1 MNKKRIVGF
10 AVFFLI
16 VAVALLFF
24 GCAHQP
30 EYNKPLAATSASP
43 QTSPP
48 AEAAL
53 QDDKTLM
60 MVALSGG
67 GTRAAAVSWKVLETL
82 KTIPYSY
89 VDSDGNQI
97 QSTLANQI
105 DVISGISGG
114 SFAAVAWNLYSDEM
128 DYFRQ
133 NFVQR
138 NIQSQLL
145 RAPFLPPWRGLRLIS
160 PEYDRINI
168 AAELYDEQVFQGKT
182 FGDLS
187 AYPIVKIH
195 ATDLA
200 LGTRFTFTRESFRF
214 LGSDLSS
221 YPVGYACAAS
231 SAFPIL
237 LSPMSLLN
245 YGPPLNLD
253 EDVEYQLAR
262 ANARLDLEKFFYARM
277 RAFYNDKT
285 NRYIPLADGGLVDN
299 QGLQSILDEFRT
311 NGIINKRLND
321 RDNPLRRLIIINVN
335 AGTVPVDPSSKS
347 PRAPGVL
354 SVIEKTMVDS
364 MDILSAK
371 RWMEIKRQLEE
382 IDKAKIDLG
391 ATTKSLSQLEDTY
404 AIEVSFRNIKDS
416 RVREQ
421 ANDLPTSFYLN
432 EAQLALIDRVVPDL
446 VREDPDMQRLVGQL
460 ENRPAGAASDLNRL

>member
-1 MNKKRIVGF
+1 MNKKRALWIT
-10 AVFFLI
+10 VFLLT
-16 VAVALLFF
+16 VAVALLFY

-30 EYNKPLAATSASP
+30 EYNKPLAAAPESP
-43 QTSPP
+43 QISPP

-82 KTIPYSY
+82 KNIPYSY
-89 VDSDGNQI
+89 VDSAGNRI
-97 QSTLANQI
+97 QSTLADQI

-128 DYFRQ
+128 DSFRER
-133 NFVQR
+133 FVQR
-138 NIQSQLL
+138 NMQGELL

-168 AAELYDEQVFQGKT
+168 AAELYDRQVFQGKT
-182 FGDLS
+182 FGDL
-187 AYPIVKIH
+187 AAHPIVKIH

-200 LGTRFTFTRESFRF
+200 LGTRFTFTNESFRF

-237 LSPMSLLN
+237 LSPMTIIN

-253 EDVEYQLAR
+253 EDIEYQLAR
-262 ANARLDLEKFFYARM
+262 DNARLDLEKFFYARM
-277 RAFYNDKT
+277 REFYNDKT
-285 NRYIPLADGGLVDN
+285 NRYIHLADGGLVDN

-321 RDNPLRRLIIINVN
+321 RDNPLGRLIIINVN
-335 AGTVPVDPSSKS
+335 AGTVPVDPSSQS
-347 PRAPGVL
+347 PRAPGVV
-354 SVIEKTMVDS
+354 SVVEKTMVDS

-371 RWMEIKRQLEE
+371 RWMEIKRRLEE
-382 IDKAKIDLG
+382 IDKAKIDLR
-391 ATTKSLSQLEDTY
+391 ATTESLSELEDTY
-404 AIEVSFRNIKDS
+404 AIEISFRNIKDPGL
-416 RVREQ
+416 REQ
-421 ANDLPTSFYLN
+421 ANKLPTSFYLN
-432 EAQLALIDRVVPDL
+432 EAQLGLIDRVVPDL

-460 ENRPAGAASDLNRL
+460 QNPR